1 MPNPGEDIIYCDTN
15 VHPPVIVSARVT
27 PMHKTMQK
35 KWPGWYNV
43 LKEGSRK
50 ESSVNLHVLRWK
62 FAFDSNV
69 DVPGQETLDDSDVE
83 EDKSRESNN
92 YNIDLHNKAI
102 PVVDNPLNMPFPE
115 VQSLENILP
124 LSSTPNSSLALP
136 LARLSS
142 VRPRGLLP
150 LEIEESP
157 LHQQSSSRIQ
167 SAISKRADQV
177 RKLLSKSSSDSG
189 S

>member
-1 MPNPGEDIIYCDTN
+1 MEICLRFKWKCHKRKKLLMILMYKEIQTTN
-15 VHPPVIVSARVT
+15 QMMILISI
-27 PMHKTMQK
+27 
-35 KWPGWYNV
+35 
-43 LKEGSRK
+43 S
-50 ESSVNLHVLRWK
+50 
-62 FAFDSNV
+62 
-69 DVPGQETLDDSDVE
+69 
-83 EDKSRESNN
+83 
-92 YNIDLHNKAI
+92 
-102 PVVDNPLNMPFPE
+102 VVDYPLNMPFPE

-136 LARLSS
+136 PARLSS

-177 RKLLSKSSSDSG
+177 RKLLSKSNSDSG
-189 S
+189 SWNQSRDERRGGKERADAPELLMLVLYVIMIYMMIFMITLFMLQKLKAWH